1 MTTTIETPPAPTPFD
16 RPAVDEPG
24 EPVVF
29 GQYNGFEVYPMPA
42 FATLEVPDL
51 DAAIAW
57 YEAALGFRP
66 MLVHRGPEERA
77 VFSHLRRAKY
87 QDLLVVPGPGAPEG
101 STGITIT
108 LRADG
113 DPAALAA
120 KARAVAPVGR
130 VTVEGPIDTPWNTT
144 DVRVTD
150 PGGHR
155 LVLTAPNRRATPEAR
170 ARLQVM
176 LAGGRR

>member
-1 MTTTIETPPAPTPFD
+1 MTTTIETSPAPSPFD
-16 RPAVDEPG
+16 RPATDEKG

-42 FATLEVPDL
+42 FATLQVPDL

-66 MLVHRGPEERA
+66 MFVHRGPDGRA

-87 QDLLVVPGPGAPEG
+87 QDLLMAPGPGAPEG
-101 STGITIT
+101 PTGIAIT

-113 DPAALAA
+113 DPAALAER
-120 KARAVAPVGR
+120 ARAAPPVGR
-130 VTVEGPIDTPWNTT
+130 ASVEGPIDTPWNTT
-144 DVRVTD
+144 EVRVTD

-155 LVLTAPNRRATPEAR
+155 LVLTAPNLQATPEMR
-170 ARLQVM
+170 ARMQAM
-176 LAGGRR
+176 LDGGRR